1 MTSFVIYTD
10 LVRIQG
16 NYNERITDN
25 NIQYFR
31 DLKLW
36 ENNFARKKTC
46 TSNIYDLQYG
56 LLQTGEKLINR
67 KDIAEALL
75 KRGVLRQVRA
85 IQISSNIKFVSIGF
99 DTTSTMETFCQE
111 SLTLQDNIQAIFLPD
126 FRKKP
131 RRIYKMYT
139 FVSFLN
145 VPSEADEDLLTDFV
159 EQFADVEGSPRYP
172 KENSGDIKHKTGTRV
187 YRVSNIVTPIPRYNK
202 IFGRTI
208 KCIYMGQP
216 QDDDD

>member
-36 ENNFARKKTC
+36 ENNFAGKKTC

-75 KRGVLRQVRA
+75 KRGVLRQVQA

-111 SLTLQDNIQAIFLPD
+111 SLTLQDNIKLFSYPI
-126 FRKKP
+126 
-131 RRIYKMYT
+131 
-139 FVSFLN
+139 
-145 VPSEADEDLLTDFV
+145 SEKNREEFTKSTLSLVF
-159 EQFADVEGSPRYP
+159 
-172 KENSGDIKHKTGTRV
+172 
-187 YRVSNIVTPIPRYNK
+187 
-202 IFGRTI
+202 
-208 KCIYMGQP
+208 
-216 QDDDD
+216 